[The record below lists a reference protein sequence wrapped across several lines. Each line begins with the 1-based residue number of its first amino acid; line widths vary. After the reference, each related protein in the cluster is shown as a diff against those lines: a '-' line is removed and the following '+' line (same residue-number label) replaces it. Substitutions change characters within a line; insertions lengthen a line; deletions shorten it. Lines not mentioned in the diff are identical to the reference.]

1 MSTFFFSPTYLLEN
15 TFTMIET
22 VIIPI
27 LFVALAINVPIMIAY
42 LMGLQFQ
49 IKNPDCS
56 QDVKDVKN
64 NILLTKVVQVLNVTL
79 FAVLMILCAC
89 I

>member
-1 MSTFFFSPTYLLEN
+1 
-15 TFTMIET
+15 MIET

-49 IKNPDCS
+49 IKKPDCP

-64 NILLTKVVQVLNVTL
+64 NILLTKIVQVLNVTL
-79 FAVLMILCAC
+79 FAVLMIICAC

>member
-1 MSTFFFSPTYLLEN
+1 
-15 TFTMIET
+15 MIET

-49 IKNPDCS
+49 IKNLDCS

-64 NILLTKVVQVLNVTL
+64 NILLTKIVQVLNVTL
-79 FAVLMILCAC
+79 FAVLMIVCAC